1 MKSVSMKTVKDIYIV
16 NVPPGSGKGSLSHL
30 CKKNLGWAHLST
42 GNLCRQHI
50 ARMTDIG
57 LKIDHAIK
65 SGKLID
71 DELMIDMVASWIQ
84 EATESSSGIILDG
97 FPRTV
102 AQARALDYLFAQDNF
117 NNSSVTVV
125 SMNIN
130 DDHVINRLKT
140 RFVCQNDACQVVYS
154 IAHEERGDLMCQE
167 CGSPIVQRIDDKSNV
182 VFERLKTYHRFADD
196 LLDYYRNSSRKVID
210 LNVELPLDN
219 VFKTFIESTGKCA

>member
-1 MKSVSMKTVKDIYIV
+1 MKSVKDIYIFIG
-16 NVPPGSGKGSLSHL
+16 PPGSGKGSLSYL

-65 SGKLID
+65 LGKLID
-71 DELMIDMVASWIQ
+71 DGLMIDMVASWIQ
-84 EATESSSGIILDG
+84 EVSESSSGIILDG

-102 AQARALDYLFAQDNF
+102 AQARALDFLFNRDTF
-117 NNSSVTVV
+117 KDSSVTVV

-130 DDHVINRLKT
+130 DDNVISRLKK
-140 RFVCQNDACQVVYS
+140 RVVCERDACQIAYS
-154 IAHEERGDLMCQE
+154 ISSQQDYPDRMCQE
-167 CGSPIVQRIDDKSNV
+167 CGSPVIQRIDDRSDV

-196 LLDYYRNSSRKVID
+196 ILDYYRSSSRKIID

-219 VFKTFIESTGKCA
+219 VFKTFIESTGKWA

>member
-1 MKSVSMKTVKDIYIV
+1 
-16 NVPPGSGKGSLSHL
+16 
-30 CKKNLGWAHLST
+30 
-42 GNLCRQHI
+42 
-50 ARMTDIG
+50 
-57 LKIDHAIK
+57 
-65 SGKLID
+65 LID

-84 EATESSSGIILDG
+84 EATESASGIILDG

-140 RFVCQNDACQVVYS
+140 RFVCQSDSCQVVYS
-154 IAHEERGDLMCQE
+154 ILPHQEDIDLVCQE
-167 CGSPIVQRIDDKSNV
+167 CGSLIVQRIDDKSDV

-219 VFKTFIESTGKCA
+219 VFKAFIESTGKLV

>member
-1 MKSVSMKTVKDIYIV
+1 MKSVKDIYIFV
-16 NVPPGSGKGSLSHL
+16 GPPGSGKGSLSHL

-84 EATESSSGIILDG
+84 EATELSSGIILDG

-125 SMNIN
+125 SMNIH
-130 DDHVINRLKT
+130 DDHVMFETLLQLRYKIKTVIFANNNKGFLYDPSLKLILKMMGFKNCIT
-140 RFVCQNDACQVVYS
+140 LDEF
-154 IAHEERGDLMCQE
+154 EEIEFRKPCI
-167 CGSPIVQRIDDKSNV
+167 GS
-182 VFERLKTYHRFADD
+182 
-196 LLDYYRNSSRKVID
+196 
-210 LNVELPLDN
+210 
-219 VFKTFIESTGKCA
+219 

>member
-1 MKSVSMKTVKDIYIV
+1 M
-16 NVPPGSGKGSLSHL
+16 
-30 CKKNLGWAHLST
+30 
-42 GNLCRQHI
+42 RQHI

-57 LKIDHAIK
+57 MKIDHAIK

-102 AQARALDYLFAQDNF
+102 AQARALDYLFAQDTF
-117 NNSSVTVV
+117 NNSSVTIV

-130 DDHVINRLKT
+130 DDRVINRLKT

-154 IAHEERGDLMCQE
+154 ISPTDDSKELICQE
-167 CGSPIVQRIDDKSNV
+167 CGSFVVQRIDDKSEV

-196 LLDYYRNSSRKVID
+196 LLEYYRNSSRKVID

-219 VFKTFIESTGKCA
+219 VFKAFIESTGKWA

>member
-1 MKSVSMKTVKDIYIV
+1 MKSVKDIYIFV
-16 NVPPGSGKGSLSHL
+16 GPPGSGKGSLSHL

-84 EATESSSGIILDG
+84 EATELSSGIILDG

-125 SMNIN
+125 SMNIH

-140 RFVCQNDACQVVYS
+140 RFVCQSDSCQVVYS
-154 IAHEERGDLMCQE
+154 ILPHQVHTDLVCQE
-167 CGSPIVQRIDDKSNV
+167 CGSPVVQRIDDKSDV

-219 VFKTFIESTGKCA
+219 VFKAFIESTGKVA